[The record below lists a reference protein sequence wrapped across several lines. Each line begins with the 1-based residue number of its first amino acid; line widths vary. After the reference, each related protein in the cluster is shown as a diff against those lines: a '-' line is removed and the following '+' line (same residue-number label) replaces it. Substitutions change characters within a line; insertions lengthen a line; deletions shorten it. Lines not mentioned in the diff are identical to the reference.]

1 MCTCP
6 CSPFFGESGPV
17 ISQLEGRTDHW
28 REGGLPME
36 TCCWGPL
43 FSYALSRCFWPMHVY
58 FPGTHWV
65 LCYCSH
71 FLRWQID
78 SMYLSSFCS
87 LLFFPRLKMPSSS
100 MSEYSHQVWMPSWK
114 PWRIWPASPGMLPLL
129 RSSSTWMASHS
140 SLRWWKAAQSKCT
153 QPWCLPP
160 STRKLWGPLHSL
172 FRQCL
177 SCYPRST
184 LELWCL
190 LSSLFWK
197 FPDVKTRPWPGS
209 VKCGWNTA
217 AGRGFVTPKP
227 VSSTCQLHGVTWS
240 ESLNTSV
247 FRVQRKNL
255 RLLPQKA

>member
-1 MCTCP
+1 MHLPLLSILLWIGP
-6 CSPFFGESGPV
+6 CYFPV
-17 ISQLEGRTDHW
+17 GRKNGSLEG
-28 REGGLPME
+28 GGSSNGNLLLGSPVLLCFEPMLLAYAY
-36 TCCWGPL
+36 L
-43 FSYALSRCFWPMHVY
+43 FPRDSLSF
-58 FPGTHWV
+58 V
-65 LCYCSH
+65 LLYS
-71 FLRWQID
+71 FFKGGQID

-114 PWRIWPASPGMLPLL
+114 PWRIWPASPGMWPLL

-160 STRKLWGPLHSL
+160 STRKLWGPLPSL

-197 FPDVKTRPWPGS
+197 FPDVKTRPWPSS
-209 VKCGWNTA
+209 VKSGLKTA
-217 AGRGFVTPKP
+217 ADRGFCD
-227 VSSTCQLHGVTWS
+227 S
-240 ESLNTSV
+240 
-247 FRVQRKNL
+247 
-255 RLLPQKA
+255 